1 MNVFKW
7 LFKPFLEGKVEKE
20 EKKNTGYYEM
30 DEDTKASISLFAKYI
45 AVDYIA
51 SCLSKLPIQTI
62 YNGKEQ
68 EADLFY
74 ILNYRPNASQ
84 NASDFFY
91 EFWFQYLWYG
101 EVLAFEQ
108 DSQWFVADSFTK
120 ADKDTKALYFESVS
134 YGNFSPNR
142 RYSIQDVI
150 YMGDAWEKTA
160 RSDTLLSN
168 VLTYCN
174 EMLSIASKVYS
185 KFANEKYFLE
195 VQPLATGED
204 YEKKFQEMMNVS
216 FKNFLNSDK
225 AVLPLIGGITAK
237 SAAASGSTQGNKSM
251 VTEIKDTM
259 LLAIEN
265 AARKYR
271 IPVTLLVGGNS
282 DVSDVM
288 DLFISECLCF
298 YTKKAEIE
306 FTSKLYQKKDIL
318 NNSKI
323 VFDTSK
329 IKHRDLFDCA
339 SSADK
344 LRAASI
350 ANVNEIRDAMGLS
363 KIDEPWAE
371 AFVITKNYSDIS
383 SLKGGGT
390 NG

>member
-7 LFKPFLEGKVEKE
+7 LFKPFLEEKAEKE

-30 DEDTKASISLFAKYI
+30 DEETKASISLFAKYI

-51 SCLSKLPIQTI
+51 ACLSKVPIKTI
-62 YNGKEQ
+62 YNGKENK
-68 EADLFY
+68 ADLFY
-74 ILNYRPNASQ
+74 ILNYRPNSSQ

-108 DSQWFVADSFTK
+108 NSQWFVADNFQKSEQNITEM
-120 ADKDTKALYFESVS
+120 YFESVS
-134 YGNFSPNR
+134 YGNFSPNKKY
-142 RYSIQDVI
+142 YSNDVI
-150 YMGDAWEKTA
+150 YMGDAWDKNEN
-160 RSDTLLSN
+160 SDILLSN

-174 EMLSIASKVYS
+174 EMLSIASKIYS
-185 KFANEKYFLE
+185 KSANEKYFLE

-204 YEKKFQEMMNVS
+204 YEKKFQDMMNVS

-237 SAAASGSTQGNKSM
+237 SASGSGSTQGNKSM

-271 IPVTLLVGGNS
+271 IPISLLVGGS
-282 DVSDVM
+282 SGVSDVM

-323 VFDTSK
+323 IFDTSK

-350 ANVNEIRDAMGLS
+350 ANVNEIRDAIGIS

-383 SLKGGGT
+383 SLKGGGI